1 MHNISFLKKEILR
14 KLKVSHGKK
23 LGLGFFLI
31 QILISRNEALVKLT
45 YNYFSA

>member
-31 QILISRNEALVKLT
+31 QILIFWNEALVKLT